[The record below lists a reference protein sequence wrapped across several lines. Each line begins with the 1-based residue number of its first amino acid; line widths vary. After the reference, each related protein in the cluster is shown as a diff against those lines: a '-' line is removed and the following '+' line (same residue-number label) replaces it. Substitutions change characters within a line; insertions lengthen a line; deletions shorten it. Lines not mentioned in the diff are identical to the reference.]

1 MLSNE
6 TIPEYKPFMYL
17 DGYKPHEILS
27 SLHQK
32 MISELVDDGEDDGEE
47 VEIHSIVEV
56 KK

>member
-32 MISELVDDGEDDGEE
+32 MISELVDDGEDNGEE
-47 VEIHSIVEV
+47 GEMHSIVEV